1 MDAYFAGHKDL
12 NFLNPESHKIF
23 RNLVEGI
30 KIGIF
35 MADARDRL
43 FYVNKA
49 FADTFELQG
58 CSEAL
63 GKNWPEACFF
73 DSDRRKQFF
82 AELEALGV
90 VKDFE
95 TIRLSLGGQRA
106 HLLVTANHIYSDQ
119 GEKIGVHGFVVDISD
134 RRRLEEELSIK
145 NQKLEHL
152 SQTDSLTGLL
162 NHRSFMQKMEEEVQ
176 RANRYG
182 LPLSLMM
189 IDVDDFKTYND
200 TRGHLEGDDLLKRI
214 AEIFRAN
221 LRATEFI
228 CRYGGDE
235 FGIIFP
241 QTDAMQTAVAGE
253 KIRAIV
259 AKDFL
264 KAKVSISIGVAQIQ
278 PDSGKET
285 VIKQADGLFYQSKK
299 TGRNR
304 VSFDHSNVQA
314 Q

>member
-1 MDAYFAGHKDL
+1 MDAYLAGSKDL

-23 RNLVEGI
+23 RNLVEDI

-35 MADARDRL
+35 MADARSKI

-49 FADTFELQG
+49 FADTFELQH

-63 GKNWPEACFF
+63 GKNWPEACFS
-73 DSDRRKQFF
+73 DLDRRKQFF

-95 TIRLSLGGQRA
+95 TVRLSLGGQKV

-119 GEKIGVHGFVVDISD
+119 GEKIGTHGFAVDISD
-134 RRRLEEELSIK
+134 RRRLEEELFIK
-145 NQKLEHL
+145 NQKLELL
-152 SQTDSLTGLL
+152 SQTDPLTGLL

-176 RANRYG
+176 RAGRYG
-182 LPLSLMM
+182 SPLSLMM

-200 TRGHLEGDDLLKRI
+200 TRGHLEGDDLLKKM
-214 AEIFRAN
+214 AEIFRTN

-235 FGIIFP
+235 FGIILP
-241 QTDAMQTAVAGE
+241 QTDGTQAAVAAE
-253 KIRAIV
+253 KIRAMV
-259 AKDFL
+259 AKGFL
-264 KAKVSISIGVAQIQ
+264 KAKASVSIGVAQFQ
-278 PDSGKET
+278 QGSGKEGL
-285 VIKQADGLFYQSKK
+285 IKQADELLYRSKK
-299 TGRNR
+299 AGRNR
-304 VSFDHSNVQA
+304 VSFNHSK
-314 Q
+314 